1 MSTLKMYIDGEW
13 ILNINNRTR
22 KIISPINQQE
32 IALVTEG
39 DRNYVDDAVKAA
51 KRAISKGS
59 EWRNITQQEK
69 VYLLNKIADLIE
81 ERSELLAKTETINTG
96 RLYKE
101 TISDD
106 VMGAAYEFRN
116 YAGILSEIS
125 GKTHN
130 QSSELF
136 SFSIRE
142 PIGVCGII
150 VPWNYP
156 LMTASSYIAAT
167 LAAGNSIIVKPSSYT
182 PLTTILLFEI
192 LEEVG
197 LPRGVVNLVLGSGEE
212 VGNTL
217 ATHEDLDMLIFT
229 GSTETGID
237 ILRNSRSIKKMELEL
252 GGKSPIIVF
261 DDIDLDVVVDNIM
274 FTAFLSQGQ
283 VCVAGSRLLVQDT
296 IYKELIDKLVKKTKK
311 IRLGDPMNKSSQMG
325 PICTKSHMEKILAYV
340 KSGLYDGAR
349 LACGGKRMTVEGL
362 EDGFYIEPT
371 IFVDCKQNMKIVKEE
386 IFGPVLTV
394 QSFNNESEAICMAN
408 DTKYGLTA
416 QIYTD
421 NIQRAIRVSDSI
433 EAGMIW
439 VNTYL
444 ESNGGCSVNPYK
456 QSGIGTIGG
465 LDGLIEFTKSKLI
478 HIRTEPKKTNWFG
491 DFTGN

>member
-237 ILRNSRSIKKMELEL
+237 ILRNSRSIKKMTLEL

-274 FTAFLSQGQ
+274 FTG
-283 VCVAGSRLLVQDT
+283 
-296 IYKELIDKLVKKTKK
+296 
-311 IRLGDPMNKSSQMG
+311 
-325 PICTKSHMEKILAYV
+325 
-340 KSGLYDGAR
+340 
-349 LACGGKRMTVEGL
+349 
-362 EDGFYIEPT
+362 
-371 IFVDCKQNMKIVKEE
+371 
-386 IFGPVLTV
+386 
-394 QSFNNESEAICMAN
+394 
-408 DTKYGLTA
+408 
-416 QIYTD
+416 
-421 NIQRAIRVSDSI
+421 
-433 EAGMIW
+433 
-439 VNTYL
+439 
-444 ESNGGCSVNPYK
+444 
-456 QSGIGTIGG
+456 
-465 LDGLIEFTKSKLI
+465 
-478 HIRTEPKKTNWFG
+478 
-491 DFTGN
+491 